1 MQLVHMLIL
10 KKLVDTVVDRNLRNK
25 TQEITKQS
33 IMGSG
38 RIISKAGAKILAL
51 KKMWETTY

>member
-25 TQEITKQS
+25 RQEINKQS

-51 KKMWETTY
+51 EKM